1 MSTDGNCAIAGR
13 RRTLKDV
20 RDKALLMICE
30 QAPSIDSSKE
40 SQSGACEADRRSE
53 PALVDSISSLPI

>member
-1 MSTDGNCAIAGR
+1 
-13 RRTLKDV
+13 V